1 MESGNNIMKLNPYGR
16 KQKQRVRL
24 FGFIHV
30 QETSNKR
37 GLRVEWTGDGRMGE
51 GKSKDKT
58 KARVP
63 ASYFTSRISV

>member
-1 MESGNNIMKLNPYGR
+1 MAESRSSGYVCSGSFMSKKLQTKGD
-16 KQKQRVRL
+16 
-24 FGFIHV
+24 
-30 QETSNKR
+30 S

-63 ASYFTSRISV
+63 ASYFTSGISV